1 MLESY
6 CIACRSE
13 LRIRRDVCDHTVL
26 WLVIILAVISKTGVQ
41 ALGTLGLSPYEI
53 AALRLAP
60 DCIVEL
66 LRNKIPG
73 WIPY

>member
-1 MLESY
+1 M
-6 CIACRSE
+6 
-13 LRIRRDVCDHTVL
+13 
-26 WLVIILAVISKTGVQ
+26 VIILAVISKTGVQ